1 MKKLV
6 AAMFIVAMVI
16 ISSGSC
22 VPALAGDADI
32 TQGEKLV
39 IRWYSVLPENHPSIM
54 AYADVFKEIAEE
66 TKGRIRFDLSSGG
79 VLGTEQEGF
88 DMIRDGTIQGGMM
101 NSSYYESYVPDSQG
115 WIMPYT
121 FSDYKTAMAYFNNY
135 AITNWNSLIK
145 DSTNT
150 IAVNAVSPGFRCLTT
165 KDTEV
170 KTPQDAAKLRVR
182 SMESPM
188 SQAYVHALGAVPVP
202 LAWAEVYMGLSTGS
216 IDGQENPIA
225 HIDTYNLFEVQKYL
239 IYTEHALV
247 LSWSIVN
254 ADFWNKLD
262 QKDKDYLTQKFTEQA
277 QRSIEYVEKY
287 TQDTFATLE
296 SEHNMKIVTEANG
309 LDKAAFIKNADDYLK
324 ANFTAPEYEGWW
336 KFRNDAVEW
345 CAKHPVK

>member
-1 MKKLV
+1 MKKVLAV
-6 AAMFIVAMVI
+6 LFVFTFIFV
-16 ISSGSC
+16 SSFACGE
-22 VPALAGDADI
+22 AFAGDEADI
-32 TQGEKLV
+32 TRGEKLT

-66 TKGRIRFDLSSGG
+66 TKGRIRVDLTAGG

-88 DMIRDGTIQGGMM
+88 DMIRDGTIHGGMM

-115 WIMPYT
+115 WIMPFT
-121 FSDYKTAMAYFNNY
+121 FRDYKTAMAYFNEH
-135 AITNWNSLIK
+135 AITNWNMLIK

-150 IAVNAVSPGFRCLTT
+150 IALNAVSPGFRCLTT
-165 KDTEV
+165 RDTEV
-170 KTPQDAAKLRVR
+170 KSPKDAARLKIR

-188 SQAYVHALGAVPVP
+188 SQAYVHALGGFPVP

-254 ADFWNKLD
+254 VDFWNKLSQTD
-262 QKDKDYLTQKFTEQA
+262 RDYLSMKFAEQSQKA
-277 QRSIEYVEKY
+277 IEYVEKY
-287 TQDTFATLE
+287 TKDTFAALE
-296 SEHNMKIVTEANG
+296 SKYNMKVVTEENG
-309 LDKAAFIKNADDYLK
+309 LDKAAFIENADKYLK
-324 ANFTAPEYEGWW
+324 ANFSAPEYAGWW
-336 KFRNDAVEW
+336 NFRNDAVEW
-345 CAKHPVK
+345 CSKR